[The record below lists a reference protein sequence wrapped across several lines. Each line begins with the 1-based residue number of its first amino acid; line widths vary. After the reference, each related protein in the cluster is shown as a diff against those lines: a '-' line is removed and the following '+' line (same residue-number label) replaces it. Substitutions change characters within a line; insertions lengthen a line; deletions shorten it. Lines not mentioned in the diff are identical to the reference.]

1 MLRYI
6 AAAAMLAAL
15 LPVTPS
21 FAITAKEKMATCKF
35 GADDQKLTGAMR
47 AKFMKKCMSNKD
59 EPRGAPMGAP
69 PAAPPPPPPPPQH

>member
-15 LPVTPS
+15 LPVTSS

-69 PAAPPPPPPPPQH
+69 PAAPPPPPPQH

>member
-1 MLRYI
+1 MLRY
-6 AAAAMLAAL
+6 ATAAAMLAVL

-35 GADDQKLTGAMR
+35 GADDQKLTGATR
-47 AKFMKKCMSNKD
+47 AKFIEKCMSDED

-69 PAAPPPPPPPPQH
+69 PAAPPPPPPQH